1 MDPFFTSK
9 NIRLYLGD
17 VLETL
22 RQLPDGCID
31 LIFADPP
38 YNLSN
43 NGFTCHA
50 GRRVSVNKGTWDKSN
65 GWRKYFGFHLD
76 WICN

>member
-1 MDPFFTSK
+1 MILDPFFAYK
-9 NIRLYLGD
+9 NVRLYLGD
-17 VLETL
+17 VIETL
-22 RQLPDGCID
+22 RQLPDSCID

-50 GRRVSVNKGTWDKSN
+50 VRRVSVNKGEWDKSN
-65 GWRKYFGFHLD
+65 GCRKYFEFHLD
-76 WICN
+76 